1 VSPTDPPTAHPS
13 LDQLRNFNIGR
24 LGDDEALSLGE
35 HLEQCASCCQALR
48 DLPKQDHFVARLK
61 NAADSGS
68 GGPLPGRAAPPQFGD
83 YRIVRE
89 VGRGGMGV
97 VYEAEQLSL
106 GRRVAVKVL
115 PARNLTEAD
124 ALERFR
130 RESRVAARL
139 HHTNIVPVYEV
150 GQEGDVCFYAMQ
162 LILGRSL
169 DRLIG
174 RLRGAARAN
183 DETGSL
189 PQRSG
194 SLPGGTASPTTGSAT
209 EGFKLSGP
217 GTPWHADA
225 AAPARPG
232 PQEVARMGLQVAE
245 ALAYAHQRGVLHRD
259 VKPANLLLD
268 DTGTVW

>member
-1 VSPTDPPTAHPS
+1 M
-13 LDQLRNFNIGR
+13 
-24 LGDDEALSLGE
+24 GDDEALSLGE
-35 HLEQCASCCQALR
+35 HLERCASCCQALR
-48 DLPKQDHFVARLK
+48 DMPKQDPFVARLK
-61 NAADSGS
+61 NAADSG
-68 GGPLPGRAAPPQFGD
+68 GGPLPGRAAPPQLGD

-106 GRRVAVKVL
+106 GRRVAGKVL

-174 RLRGAARAN
+174 GLRGAARSS
-183 DETGSL
+183 DETESLLQCPGSL
-189 PQRSG
+189 
-194 SLPGGTASPTTGSAT
+194 
-209 EGFKLSGP
+209 
-217 GTPWHADA
+217 
-225 AAPARPG
+225 
-232 PQEVARMGLQVAE
+232 
-245 ALAYAHQRGVLHRD
+245 
-259 VKPANLLLD
+259 
-268 DTGTVW
+268 